1 MEIAKIDS
9 KDSAAK
15 AANFLK
21 KGKILISP
29 TDTVY
34 GLIADA
40 TDKKAVD
47 KVFAAKKRPL
57 EKRLPIFVKDL
68 KMAGKFGEIDWQ
80 QEKLLK
86 SFWPGQITFVLKRKK
101 GRKLYGVDEKTIALR
116 IPDHKFTLFLI
127 RRLNRPLIGTSA
139 NISGQLASTRI
150 SQVVE
155 QFRNEKEQPD
165 LAIDAGNLK
174 PARPSVVI
182 DLTSPFPKILRK

>member
-1 MEIAKIDS
+1 MEIVKINS

-15 AANFLK
+15 AVNFLK

-47 KVFAAKKRPL
+47 KVFAIKKRPL
-57 EKRLPIFVKDL
+57 EKRLPVFVKDL
-68 KMAGKFGEIDWQ
+68 KMAGKFGEIGRL
-80 QEKLLK
+80 QEKFLK
-86 SFWPGQITFVLKRKK
+86 SFWPGQITVVLKRKK
-101 GRKLYGVDEKTIALR
+101 GRKLYGVDEKTVALR
-116 IPDHKFTLFLI
+116 IPDHKFTLSLI

-139 NISGQLASTRI
+139 NISGQPASTRI

-155 QFRNEKEQPD
+155 QFKNKKEQPD
-165 LAIDAGNLK
+165 SAIDAGNLK

-182 DLTSPFPKILRK
+182 DLTGSFPKILRK